1 MNYPV
6 MGMETPKK
14 IVVFGT
20 GLFAEV
26 VHEYL
31 ENDPR
36 YKIAAFTADSDYV
49 GGDEKFLGKPLIPF
63 EEVDT
68 HYPPEEHLMFIAI
81 GYSRVNRVR
90 KKKFL
95 EAKRKGYKLLT
106 YVSPHAFLWR
116 TVKLGENVFV
126 FENNV
131 VQPFVE
137 IGDNTILW
145 SGNHIGHHT
154 KIGSHVF
161 ISSHVVI
168 SGNCRVGDHT
178 FMGVNSTVIEGIKI
192 AHDNIIGAS
201 TLIIEDTEPGGVYV
215 GMPAKKI
222 RTVYEHELRPEK

>member
-1 MNYPV
+1 M
-6 MGMETPKK
+6 KHQSK
-14 IVVFGT
+14 RRVVIFGT
-20 GLFAEV
+20 GKFAEV
-26 VHEYL
+26 IEQYL
-31 ENDPR
+31 TQDQQYE
-36 YKIAAFTADSDYV
+36 IAAFTADSEYLR
-49 GGDEKFLGKPLIPF
+49 GMDEFLGYSLVDF
-63 EEVDT
+63 NHVEEE
-68 HYPPEEHLMFIAI
+68 YPPEEHLMFIAV

-90 KKKFL
+90 KEKFL
-95 EAKRKGYKLLT
+95 EAKKKGYKLLT
-106 YVSPHAFLWR
+106 YVSPHAFVWR
-116 TVKLGENVFV
+116 NVRLGENVFI

>member
-1 MNYPV
+1 MM
-6 MGMETPKK
+6 MGMGTSKK

-26 VHEYL
+26 VFEYL

-36 YKIAAFTADSDYV
+36 YEIAAFTADSDYV
-49 GGDEKFLGKPLIPF
+49 GGDEKFLGKPLVAF

-68 HYPPEEHLMFIAI
+68 HYPPEEHLMFIAV

-90 KKKFL
+90 KEKFL

-106 YVSPHAFLWR
+106 YVSPHAFVWR
-116 TVKLGENVFV
+116 NVKLGENVFI

-154 KIGSHVF
+154 RIGSHVF

-178 FMGVNSTVIEGIKI
+178 FMGVNSAVIENVRV
-192 AHDNIIGAS
+192 AEDNIVGALS
-201 TLIIEDTEPGGVYV
+201 LINKNTEPGGVYL
-215 GMPAKKI
+215 GIPARKI
-222 RTVYEHELRPEK
+222 RSVYGNELPNNI